1 MNQLRKI
8 ITWLGLSNKSFC
20 FVFNHLNKFVY
31 RYAFVIKYIKK
42 EDLYLINDYGN
53 DYGNEKL
60 YITRKSRIRLYK
72 YGVDN
77 RLKFLI
83 SQYLLDDF
91 HFNEGDI
98 VIDIGANIGEFSYYL
113 AKKYKAKV
121 ISIEPEEKEFNCL
134 KLNCKESNIEL
145 INKALWSEETEMTF
159 YQKND
164 TGDSSLF
171 KTSDYKGTKKIK
183 TATLSTIIHNSLEEN
198 EKIKLLKL
206 EAEGAEP
213 EILMGAID
221 ILNRIEYIVADV
233 GPERGLKSEN
243 TLIEVLNILQNNGFE
258 AIRFGDE
265 RGILLFKKKK

>member
-8 ITWLGLSNKSFC
+8 ITWLDLSNKSFS
-20 FVFNHLNKFVY
+20 FVFNHLNKFAY

-53 DYGNEKL
+53 EKL
-60 YITRKSRIRLYK
+60 YITRKSRIRFYK
-72 YGVDN
+72 DGVDN